1 MRPEI
6 KFCGLTRPADAAFAA
21 SVGASYV
28 GVVFA
33 EGPRRVSAEHAADV
47 LAAAGTGPRRV
58 GVFASIRDAE
68 LEATARKAGLNVIQ
82 LHDDPSAADMASA
95 RERTGCAV
103 WAVVRVAG
111 ALFPERAREMFGVAD
126 AVLLDARSERALG
139 GTGTSWPWEALA
151 GDVRASRGA
160 GRFVLAGGLTPENV
174 RRAIELLDPDI
185 VDVSSGVETAPGV
198 KDHARM
204 RAFAEA
210 AWA

>member
-1 MRPEI
+1 VRPEI

-21 SVGASYV
+21 SVGASFV
-28 GVVFA
+28 GAVFA
-33 EGPRRVSAEHAADV
+33 GGPRRISAAHAAEV
-47 LAAAGTGPRRV
+47 LAAAGSGPRRV

-68 LEATARKAGLNVIQ
+68 LEATVRRAGLNVIQ
-82 LHDDPSAADMASA
+82 LHDDPSVADVASV

-111 ALFPERAREMFGVAD
+111 APLAEHARELFAVAD
-126 AVLLDARSERALG
+126 AVLLDARRETALG
-139 GTGTSWPWEALA
+139 GTGAAWSWKTLA
-151 GDVRASRGA
+151 GDVRAARGA

-174 RRAIELLDPDI
+174 RHAIDILDPDI
-185 VDVSSGVETAPGV
+185 VDVSSGVESAPGV

-210 AWA
+210 VWA